1 MSALIVTMLNIL
13 HIALLNI
20 ILSFDNISVI
30 AFVSEKL
37 SSDNRKKAYL
47 SGFTLSLLFSILFT
61 SLISVIME
69 VKWLPIQ
76 PLGGLLLMKI
86 TYDMLKPEKEGI
98 DNEEGEYK
106 LNQDLKLSKAIVKIT
121 FISLSLSFDNILA
134 IAGAADGNIRI
145 ISLGLLLSLPILLL
159 SCRLFMNLMKR
170 HVIILYLCGAV
181 LIHTSL
187 EMIFSYPLL
196 LTLIPGL
203 LTNILSMSASLTI
216 IIYGIYKWKKMKT
229 TGIKHTA

>member
-1 MSALIVTMLNIL
+1 MSAFIVTMLNIL

>member
-76 PLGGLLLMKI
+76 PLGGFLLMKI
-86 TYDMLKPEKEGI
+86 
-98 DNEEGEYK
+98 
-106 LNQDLKLSKAIVKIT
+106 
-121 FISLSLSFDNILA
+121 
-134 IAGAADGNIRI
+134 
-145 ISLGLLLSLPILLL
+145 
-159 SCRLFMNLMKR
+159 
-170 HVIILYLCGAV
+170 
-181 LIHTSL
+181 
-187 EMIFSYPLL
+187 MIC
-196 LTLIPGL
+196 
-203 LTNILSMSASLTI
+203 
-216 IIYGIYKWKKMKT
+216 
-229 TGIKHTA
+229 